1 MNPRQQERQL
11 QVWLEKHQG
20 LLVKVAR
27 SFARNRHDQDDL
39 LQEIGLQLWR
49 SIPNLNPDVAEST
62 WIYRVAL
69 YTAISWTRKDSKHR
83 EKRQTLAEEP
93 IANEPNPD
101 PRVDWL
107 YEKIAELN
115 PIDRSLALMMLDG
128 IQHRD
133 IAETLGLSVT
143 NVGVRLH
150 RIKKHL
156 SSLLDQ
162 ETTDEL

>member
-11 QVWLEKHQG
+11 QDWLQKHRG
-20 LLVKVAR
+20 LLIKVAR
-27 SFARNRHDQDDL
+27 SFATNQHDQDDL

-49 SIPNLNPDVAEST
+49 SIPGRSPEVAEST
-62 WIYRVAL
+62 WIYRVAF

-93 IANEPNPD
+93 IASETHMD
-101 PRVDWL
+101 PRIDWL

-128 IQHRD
+128 IPHRE
-133 IAETLGLSVT
+133 IAETLGLTES

-150 RIKKHL
+150 RIKKQL
-156 SSLLDQ
+156 SSRLDQ
-162 ETTDEL
+162 ETNREL

>member
-27 SFARNRHDQDDL
+27 SFASNRHDQDDL

-49 SIPNLNPDVAEST
+49 SIPTLSPNVAEST

-69 YTAISWTRKDSKHR
+69 YTAISWTRKDSKHQN
-83 EKRQTLAEEP
+83 KRQTLAEEP
-93 IANEPNPD
+93 IANQATPD

-128 IQHRD
+128 IRHRE
-133 IAETLGLSVT
+133 IAETLGLSEN

-156 SSLLDQ
+156 SSLLHQ